1 MQGLGNP
8 LERPGMSPSVPALT
22 GTTGAL
28 VPIGYF
34 LEERKS
40 EFVLV
45 WLKSCFLSMVVF
57 FFFLVTFSSI
67 KKKSESWRDLFKNE
81 K

>member
-1 MQGLGNP
+1 
-8 LERPGMSPSVPALT
+8 MSPSVPALT
-22 GTTGAL
+22 GTMGAL

-57 FFFLVTFSSI
+57 FFFFFWSPFLVL
-67 KKKSESWRDLFKNE
+67 KKKVRVGGTYLKTKNNCFSWQKIH
-81 K
+81 